1 MYKLQEILTS
11 RFIEI
16 DGTRHMYYR
25 SSDSIYT
32 GENGVSILKKNN
44 WFEFFTYFNAL
55 SVEKWK
61 KYTYAEKFY
70 LILEAEGKFSLELFG
85 HFIEK
90 KTEIKKEWFGKYEFD
105 LTEKTQLILP
115 YPVWMQSE
123 VVAFAIN
130 TCKKT
135 FIYNAHY
142 ATDVEDDSIRLPYVT
157 LVTTTY
163 KKENYIKRNI
173 ALLKECLFSEEEYA
187 HAYSWNIVDNGKT
200 LLEQTDCKERI
211 RIFHN
216 KNVGGAGGFAR
227 GMIESLKQ
235 PKRPTHIL
243 LMDDDVVFS
252 PESFKRLYKLLSIIR
267 PEYKEY
273 FISGAML
280 KKGEPNIQH
289 EDIGKLNEWGFH
301 EAVKPN
307 MDMNVWE
314 TVLLNERI
322 KADEQHQYAAWW
334 FCCIPVGIVRN
345 DNLPLP
351 LFVRGDDVEY
361 SLRNHANFITMNG
374 LCIWHE
380 GFEGKFSAALEYYQV
395 ERNELIVCATN
406 PELSKVD
413 VIGHIKELFW
423 QEIYKFNYR
432 AADLLLDAVEDYL
445 KGPEYFF
452 SLDLF
457 EVLQEKRKQDNQLKP
472 ITEDVRKLIDYEK
485 LYEYEKPKK
494 VRKLFYDY
502 TYNGQSRIPEF
513 MFKKRI
519 GIIPYGWGYFPQ
531 KQCLKTTN
539 YAIDFNRDKYAVYQK
554 DRNAFKRIK
563 HRFYKLMREYDGK
576 HVDIERAYQDYHDRV
591 TDLEFWNNY
600 LK

>member
-1 MYKLQEILTS
+1 MYKLQEILTN

-61 KYTYAEKFY
+61 KYTYAEEFY

-85 HFIEK
+85 HFFEK
-90 KTEIKKEWFGKYEFD
+90 KIEIKKEWFGKYEFD
-105 LTEKTQLILP
+105 LTEKTKLILP

-130 TCKKT
+130 TYKKT
-135 FIYNAHY
+135 FIYDAYY

-163 KKENYIKRNI
+163 KKENYINRNI
-173 ALLKECLFSEEEYA
+173 ALLKECLFSEEEYE
-187 HAYSWNIVDNGKT
+187 HAYCWNIVDNGKT
-200 LLEQTDCKERI
+200 LLEQIDYKEHI

-235 PKRPTHIL
+235 PKQPTHIL

-267 PEYKEY
+267 PKYKEH

-289 EDIGKLNEWGFH
+289 EDIGKLNELGFH

-334 FCCIPVGIVRN
+334 FCCIPAGIVKN

-351 LFVRGDDVEY
+351 VFVRGDDVEY

-380 GFEGKFSAALEYYQV
+380 GFEEKFSAALEYYQV
-395 ERNELIVCATN
+395 ERNELIICATN

-445 KGPEYFF
+445 AGPEYFF

-457 EVLQEKRKQDNQLKP
+457 EVLQGKRQQDNQLRP

-494 VRKLFYDY
+494 FRKLFYDY
-502 TYNGQSRIPEF
+502 TYNGQSRLPEF
-513 MFKKRI
+513 MFKKGI

-539 YAIDFNRDKYAVYQK
+539 YAIDADRNKYTVYQK
-554 DRNAFKRIK
+554 DRNAFKRLK

-591 TDLEFWNNY
+591 TNLEFWNNY